1 MVAFKAAMLIVSGPF
16 EDAFETVV
24 RGAAVSCDF
33 DVELAF
39 ADVAIDAGCASHSGM
54 GGRRGD
60 AK

>member
-1 MVAFKAAMLIVSGPF
+1 MLIVSGPF